1 MIHAHLMAG
10 MTARAHARR
19 GELKT
24 RIRALERLVLELSS
38 RIECLEDHCAE
49 LTAKSRGERAWQ
61 VLHEMAHCGQHR
73 RSAENS
79 TTLRR
84 LEKELEA
91 LSDPLHV
98 DTSFEIEERS
108 PMPHERPQE
117 AKTPLQ

>member
-1 MIHAHLMAG
+1 MAG
-10 MTARAHARR
+10 MTSRAHARR

-38 RIECLEDHCAE
+38 RIECLEDHCAQRLE
-49 LTAKSRGERAWQ
+49 QVRFDRAHS
-61 VLHEMAHCGQHR
+61 VLSEMARRGGLQH
-73 RSAENS
+73 SEENAA
-79 TTLRR
+79 TLRR

-108 PMPHERPQE
+108 PMPRERPHE
-117 AKTPLQ
+117 AKTPLR